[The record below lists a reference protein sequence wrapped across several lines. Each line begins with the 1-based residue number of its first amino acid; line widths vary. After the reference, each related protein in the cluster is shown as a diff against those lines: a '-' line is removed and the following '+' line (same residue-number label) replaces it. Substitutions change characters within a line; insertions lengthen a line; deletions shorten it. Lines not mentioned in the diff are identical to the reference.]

1 MGSATRAPKA
11 RARLETSAP
20 NGTHRSSSSVR
31 PCTMAEWKPVIKSV
45 DMKEECKTF
54 AEKLVTDALAQ
65 FSVEMEIAAFLK
77 DELDKAYGPSWH
89 CTVGRRFGTYV
100 THETKNYIFMSVGNL
115 YILLYKCAKSEAMA
129 AATQ

>member
-1 MGSATRAPKA
+1 MGKGELLCVAPTS
-11 RARLETSAP
+11 RLA
-20 NGTHRSSSSVR
+20 SSSRLVNSTFVI
-31 PCTMAEWKPVIKSV
+31 MAEWKPVIKSV
-45 DMKEECKTF
+45 DMKEEMKAF
-54 AEKLVTDALAQ
+54 AEKTVVDALSTQ
-65 FSVEMEIAAFLK
+65 TIEENIAAFIK
-77 DELDKAYGPSWH
+77 EEFDKVYQPSWH